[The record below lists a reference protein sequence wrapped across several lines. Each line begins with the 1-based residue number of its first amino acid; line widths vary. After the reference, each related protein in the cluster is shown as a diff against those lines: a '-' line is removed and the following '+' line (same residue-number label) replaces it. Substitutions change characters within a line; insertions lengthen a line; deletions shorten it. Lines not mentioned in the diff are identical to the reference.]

1 MVKRADFVIVGAGIA
16 GASVASEL
24 ASHGTVVVLERESF
38 PGYHSTG
45 RSAAVFT
52 EIYGNAV
59 IRALTSASASFFK
72 TPPPGFTDAPLLHA
86 RPLIMIGR
94 DDQVGAVRD
103 LAAIASRLVPDLSI
117 LDREAILKKAPFLKA
132 SYLATGLLEPN
143 SSDLDVNQ
151 IHVGF
156 IRKAKKLGAE
166 FLTSRDVLGITRHD
180 GLWTVKASHDDFAA
194 PVLINAAGA
203 WADAVATLAG
213 VRPIGLVPKRRS
225 AFTFS
230 IEPPRTTAEWPTII
244 DISEQFYFKPDA
256 GKILGS
262 PADETPSAPCDAQ
275 PEEIDIAIAIDR
287 ITQAADFDVRSV
299 DSRWAGLRSF
309 VEDKSPVVGFDPE
322 SEGFFWL
329 AAQGGYGI
337 QTSPALAR
345 AAAALARGNAIP
357 ADVAALGVK
366 ADDLAPGRLKPESRH
381 AFRIST

>member
-94 DDQVGAVRD
+94 DDQVGAVQD

-203 WADAVATLAG
+203 WADAVAQDRSGTIVDGMIAVTIDATRYRTGTVSGQEATSEHPVSFTVFLACEPAFDDCHTL
-213 VRPIGLVPKRRS
+213 RL
-225 AFTFS
+225 
-230 IEPPRTTAEWPTII
+230 
-244 DISEQFYFKPDA
+244 SELDNP
-256 GKILGS
+256 
-262 PADETPSAPCDAQ
+262 
-275 PEEIDIAIAIDR
+275 
-287 ITQAADFDVRSV
+287 
-299 DSRWAGLRSF
+299 LR
-309 VEDKSPVVGFDPE
+309 
-322 SEGFFWL
+322 
-329 AAQGGYGI
+329 
-337 QTSPALAR
+337 
-345 AAAALARGNAIP
+345 
-357 ADVAALGVK
+357 
-366 ADDLAPGRLKPESRH
+366 
-381 AFRIST
+381 